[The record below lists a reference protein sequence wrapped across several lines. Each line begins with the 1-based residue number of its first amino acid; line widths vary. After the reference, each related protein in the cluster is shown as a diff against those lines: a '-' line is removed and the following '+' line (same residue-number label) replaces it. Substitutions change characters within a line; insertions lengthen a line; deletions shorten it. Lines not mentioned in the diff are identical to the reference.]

1 MYKLI
6 AIDLDGTLLN
16 SNGIVSNETKKI
28 LQEIIK
34 KNIKIVLT
42 SGRMIDSIKAIAE
55 EIGGQKY
62 LIAGNGAIVYDIENQ
77 QILYKNFLSKE
88 KVLDVIKICEEN
100 SIYYNIY
107 TEKEVLTPALKYN
120 VLYYHKENAN
130 REEKDRTKINIVTN
144 MYEYVQNSQRDNY
157 LKITICDED
166 KMIFNSIIRKIK
178 QIKDIDVLEVE
189 HMSRKNIMQGTET
202 IEISYSY
209 TEVSSQNV
217 DKWEAINYIL
227 ELENLSKEE
236 VISIG
241 DNINDKRMIENS
253 GLGIAMKDSTP
264 VVAQIANI
272 ITEETNNSDG
282 VAKALQKIILESN

>member
-16 SNGIVSNETKKI
+16 SNGIVSNETKEI
-28 LQEIIK
+28 LQEIIE

-62 LIAGNGAIVYDIENQ
+62 LIAGNGSIVYDIENEG
-77 QILYKNFLSKE
+77 ILYKNFLSKE

-130 REEKDRTKINIVTN
+130 REEKDRTKINIVNN
-144 MYEYVQNSQRDNY
+144 MYEYVQNAERDDY
-157 LKITICDED
+157 LKITICDEN
-166 KMIFNSIIRKIK
+166 KMIFNSIIRMIK
-178 QIKDIDVLEVE
+178 QIKGIDVLEVE
-189 HMSRKNIMQGTET
+189 HMSRKSIMQGTET
-202 IEISYSY
+202 IELSYSY
-209 TEVSSQNV
+209 TEVSAQNV
-217 DKWEAINYIL
+217 DKWEAIKYIL
-227 ELENLSKEE
+227 EQEDIQTEE
-236 VISIG
+236 VIAIG
-241 DNINDKRMIENS
+241 DNINDKKMIENA

-264 VVAQIANI
+264 IITEIANI

-282 VAKALQKIILESN
+282 VAKALKEIILDN

>member
-16 SNGIVSNETKKI
+16 SNGIVSNETKET
-28 LQEIIK
+28 LRQIIN

-42 SGRMIDSIKAIAE
+42 SGRMIDSIRKIAE

-62 LIAGNGAIVYDIENQ
+62 LIAGNGSIVYDIENH

-88 KVLDVIKICEEN
+88 KVLDVIKVCEQN

-107 TEKEVLTPALKYN
+107 TENEVLTPALKYN

-130 REEKDRTKINIVTN
+130 REERDRTKITLIDN
-144 MYEYVQNSQRDNY
+144 MYEYVQNLESENF

-166 KMIFNSIIRKIK
+166 KMIFNSIIKMLK
-178 QIKDIDVLEVE
+178 QIKGIDVLDVE
-189 HMSRKNIMQGTET
+189 HMSRKNIIQGTET

-209 TEVSSQNV
+209 TEVSAQNV
-217 DKWEAINYIL
+217 DKWEAIQYIL
-227 ELENLSKEE
+227 EKEKISKDE
-236 VISIG
+236 IIAIG
-241 DNINDKRMIENS
+241 DNINDKKMIENA
-253 GLGIAMKDSTP
+253 GLGIAMKGSTP
-264 VVAQIANI
+264 TIIDIADRV
-272 ITEETNNSDG
+272 TEENNNSDG
-282 VAKALQKIILESN
+282 VAKILNNLINN

>member
-16 SNGIVSNETKKI
+16 SNGIVSDETKKT
-28 LQEIIK
+28 LQEIIN
-34 KNIKIVLT
+34 KNVKIVLT
-42 SGRMIDSIKAIAE
+42 SGRMIDSIKVIAE

-62 LIAGNGAIVYDIENQ
+62 LIAGNGSIVYDIENQ
-77 QILYKNFLSKE
+77 EILYKNFLKKE

-107 TEKEVLTPALKYN
+107 TESEVLTPALKYN

-144 MYEYVQNSQRDNY
+144 MYEYIQNSDREDY

-166 KMIFNSIIRKIK
+166 RMIFNSIIRRVK

-189 HMSRKNIMQGTET
+189 HMSRKNIMQGTEV
-202 IEISYSY
+202 IELNYSY
-209 TEVSSQNV
+209 TEVSATNV
-217 DKWEAINYIL
+217 DKWEAIKYIL
-227 ELENLSKEE
+227 EKEQISAEE
-236 VISIG
+236 VIAIG
-241 DNINDKRMIENS
+241 DNINDKKMIENA
-253 GLGIAMKDSTP
+253 GLGIAMQGSTP
-264 VVAQIANI
+264 VITEIANI
-272 ITEETNNSDG
+272 ITEDNHNSNG
-282 VAKALQKIILESN
+282 VAKELKKIILVN